1 MPDTIVLAANRG
13 YALKSSRTLLIQRLL
28 KAGCRVVLAT
38 ADDAESREL
47 AAMGAI
53 LEPVHFAR
61 SGLAPIHDLRA
72 LLRMRSIYR
81 RHRPRLVHHFH
92 SKPIIAGTCAALL
105 DRHNRP
111 AIVNTITG
119 LGHAFI
125 AGGLQQRVVETGF
138 RFALPRADTT
148 IFQNSDDLE
157 LFRNKGLVRSEQA
170 RMILGSGIDLQHHAV
185 VDRSTRA
192 PGSETV
198 LMIGRLLGQK
208 GIREF
213 AEIATAVRRSM
224 PGVSFLLAGEEDP
237 THPDA
242 MPRDWISRQHDIAY
256 AGRVSDVRA
265 LMAKADLLLFPS
277 YREGVPRVVIEA
289 AASGLPTVAFDVP
302 GVREAVEP
310 GVTGILIPFGDVRRM
325 AEETQRL
332 LVDGHARNVMGAQ
345 ARTLAER
352 RFDVREVT
360 ASYLQIYRTLGLN
373 LP

>member
-13 YALKSSRTLLIQRLL
+13 YALKSSRTTLIQRLL
-28 KAGCRVVLAT
+28 EAGCCVVLAT

-61 SGLAPIHDLRA
+61 SGVAPIHDLRA

-81 RHRPRLVHHFH
+81 RHRPRLVHQFH

-105 DRHNRP
+105 DRRRRP

-125 AGGLQQRVVETGF
+125 AGGLPRAIIQTGF
-138 RFALPRADTT
+138 RFALPRASTT
-148 IFQNSDDLE
+148 IFQNSDDLR
-157 LFRNKGLVRSEQA
+157 LFRDMGLVSDANA
-170 RMILGSGIDLQHHAV
+170 RMILGSGIDLQRHGFI
-185 VDRSTRA
+185 DRATRA
-192 PGSETV
+192 PGAEVV

-213 AEIATAVRRSM
+213 VEVAAAVRRSM
-224 PGVSFLLAGEEDP
+224 PGVSFVLAGEEDP

-242 MPRDWISRQHDIAY
+242 MPRDWLSCQHDIAY
-256 AGRVSDVRA
+256 VGRVADVQP

-277 YREGVPRVVIEA
+277 YREGVPRVVMEA

-302 GVREAVEP
+302 GVREAVES
-310 GVTGILIPFGDVRRM
+310 GVTGCLIPFGDVHRM
-325 AEETQRL
+325 TQETRRL
-332 LVDGHARNVMGAQ
+332 LADQHARRVMGTQ

-360 ASYLQIYRTLGLN
+360 ASYLQIYRALGLN